1 MAHQVGALASQRD
14 DQLRRIAREK
24 LDPVGGRTAW
34 LVGAAVPA
42 QVGRDGAKSSGGE
55 RRQLVS
61 PGEPALGKTVHQDH
75 QRAVP
80 RTDRGAV

>member
-1 MAHQVGALASQRD
+1 MSQRD

-24 LDPVGGRTAW
+24 IDAVGGRTAW
-34 LVGAAVPA
+34 FVGAAVPA
-42 QVGRDGAKSSGGE
+42 QVGRNGAKSGGGE

-80 RTDRGAV
+80 RTDGGAV